1 MKNRIIVIS
10 TLFAG
15 LLLLNSCLK
24 DTADYW
30 PDEVA
35 GKMYATVLKPA
46 LQSKTLKPTADTVD
60 FSFMIN
66 IATDQLP
73 TTDVTVTLAVDPTA
87 VTNYNTMNKIKDEDK
102 YLAYP
107 TFKILNPTVTI
118 KAGTRTAIINGK
130 IWGADKLSACDKFI
144 AATTIKSVSDPNI
157 MIPSNMK
164 SYVLS
169 LPISN
174 PYEGVYKSTGTFVHP
189 TGGTRIIDEDKV
201 LSTVD
206 CKTVKGFVGDL
217 GAYDAKFTVNAD
229 NSVTISGSVSAT
241 QPLIQSGVN
250 KYDPATRTFTVNY
263 YYVGGGGS
271 RVISEVLVWIP

>member
-15 LLLLNSCLK
+15 LFLLNSCLK

-30 PDEVA
+30 PDQVS
-35 GKMYATVLKPA
+35 GKMYATVLLPA

-66 IATDQLP
+66 IATDQPP
-73 TTDVTVTLAVDPTA
+73 TTDVTITVEVDPTA
-87 VTNYNTMNKIKDEDK
+87 VTNYNTMNKT
-102 YLAYP
+102 AYKP
-107 TFKILNPTVTI
+107 YPSFKILNPTIII
-118 KAGTRTAIINGK
+118 KAGTRTAYVNGK
-130 IWGADKLSACDKFI
+130 IWGADQLSACDQFI

-174 PYEGVYKSTGTFVHP
+174 PYEGLYHSSGTFVHP
-189 TGGTRIIDEDKV
+189 VNGTRVIDEDKT

-217 GAYDAKFTVNAD
+217 GAYDAKFTVNDD
-229 NSVTISGSVSAT
+229 NSVTVTGSISAT

-263 YYVGGGGS
+263 YYVGSGGN
-271 RVISEVLVWIP
+271 RVISEVLVRLD

>member
-1 MKNRIIVIS
+1 MKNMKNRIIVIF

-15 LLLLNSCLK
+15 LFLLNSCLK

-30 PDEVA
+30 PDKVS
-35 GKMYATVLKPA
+35 GKMYATVLLPA

-66 IATDQLP
+66 IATDQPP
-73 TTDVTVTLAVDPTA
+73 TTDVTITVAIDPAA
-87 VTNYNTMNKIKDEDK
+87 VTNYNTMNKTS
-102 YLAYP
+102 YQAYP
-107 TFKILNPTVTI
+107 SFKILNPTVTI
-118 KAGTRTAIINGK
+118 KAGTRTAYVNGK
-130 IWGADKLSACDKFI
+130 IWGADKLSACDNFI

-164 SYVLS
+164 SYVLA

-174 PYEGVYKSTGTFVHP
+174 PYEGIYKATGTFVHP
-189 TGGTRIIDEDKV
+189 TAGTRIINEDKV

-206 CKTVKGFVGDL
+206 CKTVSGFVGDL
-217 GAYDAKFTVNAD
+217 GAYAAKFTVNDD
-229 NSVTISGSVSAT
+229 NSVTISGSVSDT

-250 KYDPATRTFTVNY
+250 TYDPETKTFTVNY
-263 YYVGGGGS
+263 YYVGGGGN
-271 RVISEVLVWIP
+271 RVISEVLVRLP

>member
-46 LQSKTLKPTADTVD
+46 LQSKTLKPTTDTVD

-66 IATDQLP
+66 IATDQP
-73 TTDVTVTLAVDPTA
+73 PATDVTVTVAVDPTA
-87 VTNYNTMNKIKDEDK
+87 VTNYNTMKKST

-107 TFKILNPTVTI
+107 SFKILNPTVTI

-130 IWGADKLSACDKFI
+130 IWGADKLNACDQYI
-144 AATTIKSVSDPNI
+144 AATTIKTVSDPNI

-174 PYEGVYKSTGTFVHP
+174 PYEGLYKSTGTFIHP
-189 TGGTRIIDEDKV
+189 TGGTRIIDEEKD

-206 CKTVKGFVGDL
+206 CKTVKAFVGDL

-250 KYDPATRTFTVNY
+250 KYDPATKTFTVNY
-263 YYVGGGGS
+263 YYVGGGGN
-271 RVISEVLVWIP
+271 RVISEVLVRIP